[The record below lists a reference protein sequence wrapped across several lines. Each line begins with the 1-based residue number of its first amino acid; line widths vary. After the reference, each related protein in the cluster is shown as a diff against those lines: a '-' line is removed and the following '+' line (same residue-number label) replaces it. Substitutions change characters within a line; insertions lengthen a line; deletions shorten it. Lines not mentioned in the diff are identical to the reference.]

1 MQPCTTMLFDLRALG
16 YFVAAYEERSVTT
29 AARRCFVA
37 QPSISMAIK
46 GLEDALN
53 TVLFERSRQGLAPTP
68 AAHRLYPRACS
79 LLAQSTAMMR
89 DFRDAPRETLG
100 VFLQDD
106 LMVGPAAPLFAQIAE
121 LLPHALVRLTAT
133 AQDAR
138 LRLVAEHCKPPGDT
152 FVSLWREPY
161 VMLLPEEHPL
171 RFKKKFGLA
180 DLQGVPLIEWP
191 HCPLHQ
197 SFIRL
202 LAERG
207 IALEVQASA
216 EREELLLHMVDSGL
230 GVAVVPQSYAAHARH
245 AVTRPLDGPLAF
257 SRHLGLAC
265 DASDAPMLALLGRL
279 ASCLVAPAF
288 PKTNA
293 A

>member
-1 MQPCTTMLFDLRALG
+1 MLFDLRALG
-16 YFVAAYEERSVTT
+16 YFVAAYEERSVTA

-53 TVLFERSRQGLAPTP
+53 TVLFERSRQGLTPTP

-79 LLAQSTAMMR
+79 LLAQSSAMVR

-106 LMVGPAAPLFAQIAE
+106 LLVAAAAPLFAQ
-121 LLPHALVRLTAT
+121 LQQHWPHAMVRLTAN
-133 AQDAR
+133 AEDAR
-138 LRLVAEHCKPPGDT
+138 LRLVAEHCKPSGDT

-161 VMLLPEEHPL
+161 VMLVPEQHPL
-171 RFKKKFGLA
+171 RFKKRFGLA
-180 DLQGVPLIEWP
+180 DLKGLPLIEWP

-207 IALEVQASA
+207 IALEVCASA
-216 EREELLLHMVDSGL
+216 EREGMLLHMVDSGMGL
-230 GVAVVPQSYAAHARH
+230 AVVPQSHAAYARH
-245 AVTRPLDGPLAF
+245 AVIRPLDGALAF
-257 SRHLGLAC
+257 ERHLGLAC
-265 DASDAPMLALLGRL
+265 DASDVPMLEILGLLG
-279 ASCLVAPAF
+279 AGMQTPAAPPQSSSVA
-288 PKTNA
+288 
-293 A
+293 

>member
-1 MQPCTTMLFDLRALG
+1 MLFDLRALG

-46 GLEDALN
+46 GLEDALD

-79 LLAQSTAMMR
+79 LLAQSSAMVR

-106 LMVGPAAPLFAQIAE
+106 LMVGPAAPLFAQIAD
-121 LLPHALVRLTAT
+121 LLPNTLVRLTAT
-133 AQDAR
+133 AQEAR
-138 LRLVAEHCKPPGDT
+138 LRLV
-152 FVSLWREPY
+152 
-161 VMLLPEEHPL
+161 
-171 RFKKKFGLA
+171 
-180 DLQGVPLIEWP
+180 
-191 HCPLHQ
+191 
-197 SFIRL
+197 
-202 LAERG
+202 AERG

-216 EREELLLHMVDSGL
+216 AREELLLHMVDSGL
-230 GVAVVPQSYAAHARH
+230 GVAVVPQSHAAHARRS
-245 AVTRPLDGPLAF
+245 VTRPLDGPLAF

-279 ASCLVAPAF
+279 ADSLKASVIPQSSVA
-288 PKTNA
+288 
-293 A
+293 

>member
-1 MQPCTTMLFDLRALG
+1 MLFDLRALG

-46 GLEDALN
+46 GLEDALD

-79 LLAQSTAMMR
+79 LLAQSSAMVR

-106 LMVGPAAPLFAQIAE
+106 LMVGPAAPLFAQIAN
-121 LLPHALVRLTAT
+121 LLPNTLVRLTAS
-133 AQDAR
+133 AQEAR
-138 LRLVAEHCKPPGDT
+138 LRMVAEHCKPPGDT

-161 VMLLPEEHPL
+161 VMLLPEQHPL
-171 RFKKKFGLA
+171 RFKKKFGLS
-180 DLQGVPLIEWP
+180 DLKGVPLLEWP
-191 HCPLHQ
+191 YCPLHQ

-216 EREELLLHMVDSGL
+216 AREELLLHMVDSGL
-230 GVAVVPQSYAAHARH
+230 GVAVVPLSHAVHARRS
-245 AVTRPLDGPLAF
+245 VTRPLDGPLAF

-265 DASDAPMLALLGRL
+265 DASDAPMLALLGPL
-279 ASCLVAPAF
+279 ADSLKASAVPQSSVA
-288 PKTNA
+288 
-293 A
+293 

>member
-1 MQPCTTMLFDLRALG
+1 MLFDLRALG

-46 GLEDALN
+46 GLEDALD

-79 LLAQSTAMMR
+79 LLAQSSAMVR
-89 DFRDAPRETLG
+89 DFRDAPRESLG

-106 LMVGPAAPLFAQIAE
+106 LMVGPAAPMFAQIAE
-121 LLPHALVRLTAT
+121 LLPNTLVRLTACA
-133 AQDAR
+133 AQAR
-138 LRLVAEHCKPPGDT
+138 LRLVAEHCKPAGDT

-161 VMLLPEEHPL
+161 VMLLPEQHPV

-180 DLQGVPLIEWP
+180 DLKGVPLIEWP
-191 HCPLHQ
+191 YCPLHQ

-216 EREELLLHMVDSGL
+216 AREELLLHMVDSGL
-230 GVAVVPQSYAAHARH
+230 GVAVVPQSHAAHARRSV
-245 AVTRPLDGPLAF
+245 ARPLEGPLAF

-279 ASCLVAPAF
+279 ADGLKTPALSQS
-288 PKTNA
+288 TA

>member
-1 MQPCTTMLFDLRALG
+1 M
-16 YFVAAYEERSVTT
+16 V
-29 AARRCFVA
+29 
-37 QPSISMAIK
+37 
-46 GLEDALN
+46 
-53 TVLFERSRQGLAPTP
+53 
-68 AAHRLYPRACS
+68 
-79 LLAQSTAMMR
+79 R

-106 LMVGPAAPLFAQIAE
+106 LMVGPAAPLFAQIAD
-121 LLPHALVRLTAT
+121 LLPNTLVRLTAT
-133 AQDAR
+133 VQEAR

-161 VMLLPEEHPL
+161 VMLLPEQHPL

-180 DLQGVPLIEWP
+180 DLQGVPLLEWP
-191 HCPLHQ
+191 YCPLHQ

-216 EREELLLHMVDSGL
+216 AREELLLHMVDSGL
-230 GVAVVPQSYAAHARH
+230 GVAVVPQSHAAHARRS
-245 AVTRPLDGPLAF
+245 VTRPLDGPLAF

-279 ASCLVAPAF
+279 ADSLKASVIPQSSVA
-288 PKTNA
+288 
-293 A
+293 